1 MKLKKPKFWNF
12 QKPNFISNLLL
23 PLSKIFGIVSS
34 INLKKQKKFSEI
46 KCICVGNIYLGGT
59 GKTTLCIELKRIFE
73 EANIKTCFI
82 KKYYEDQVDEQIILK
97 ENGRTFIDKNRI
109 TSIKKA
115 ISENYQV
122 AIFDDGL
129 QDKSIFFD
137 LTFICFN
144 QINMIGNGR
153 LIPAGPLRE
162 SLNIL
167 KKDKNIFV
175 IGNNENNQTFKNI
188 LLSKIPDL
196 NFYDCV
202 YKPSNLKDF
211 QMNKNYIIFSGI
223 GNHET
228 FMEMLKKNK
237 FKILKDFEYPDHYK
251 YLKKDI
257 EKICKIA
264 NEHNAKILTT
274 KKDYHRIPNEYKKNI
289 QFIEIQLKIKQID
302 FLKNKIN
309 IKNEIN

>member
-1 MKLKKPKFWNF
+1 
-12 QKPNFISNLLL
+12 
-23 PLSKIFGIVSS
+23 
-34 INLKKQKKFSEI
+34 
-46 KCICVGNIYLGGT
+46 
-59 GKTTLCIELKRIFE
+59 
-73 EANIKTCFI
+73 
-82 KKYYEDQVDEQIILK
+82 
-97 ENGRTFIDKNRI
+97 
-109 TSIKKA
+109 
-115 ISENYQV
+115 
-122 AIFDDGL
+122 
-129 QDKSIFFD
+129 
-137 LTFICFN
+137 
-144 QINMIGNGR
+144 MIGN
-153 LIPAGPLRE
+153 
-162 SLNIL
+162 
-167 KKDKNIFV
+167 D
-175 IGNNENNQTFKNI
+175 ENNQTFKNI
-188 LLSKIPDL
+188 LLRKIPDL

-211 QMNKNYIIFSGI
+211 QINKNYVIFSGI

-228 FMEMLKKNK
+228 FIEMLKKNK